1 MGLINAAVTVAGE
14 APIDNPAVSAWWF
27 GAFTFGALVLGL
39 IVVMML
45 KVGR

>member
-1 MGLINAAVTVAGE
+1 MGLVNAAVTLASE

-27 GAFTFGALVLGL
+27 GAFTLGALVVGL
-39 IVVMML
+39 VVVMML